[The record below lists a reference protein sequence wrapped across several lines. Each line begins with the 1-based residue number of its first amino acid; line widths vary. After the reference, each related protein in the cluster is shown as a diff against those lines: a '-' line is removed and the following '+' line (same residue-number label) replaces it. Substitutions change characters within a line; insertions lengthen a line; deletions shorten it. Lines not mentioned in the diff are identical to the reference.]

1 MMFNTFVQGSSLPCT
16 ALYVPSPNV
25 EEDLPRAQRGIFQA
39 LPFLGS
45 EETAPESTSCTELL
59 AGGGLLSLKS

>member
-1 MMFNTFVQGSSLPCT
+1 MMFSTFVQGSSLPCT
-16 ALYVPSPNV
+16 ALYV

-39 LPFLGS
+39 LPFWAS